1 MIYLVWCAVW
11 KMRTLRAVFIGESSV
26 GKTTLLRRAS
36 KDSGRIVPTIGV
48 DNALFDYDGVFFQC
62 WDTSGQPQFRTVA
75 KMFIE
80 KSRLVIY
87 MYDASKPETFVSENV
102 PENAIII
109 ANVSVRGTFPIDRDH
124 LPFSDSN
131 PQSIKDILDLLKTY
145 AIVEPCISEENRPEC
160 CCCF

>member
-1 MIYLVWCAVW
+1 
-11 KMRTLRAVFIGESSV
+11 MRTLRAVFVGESGV

-48 DNALFDYDGVFFQC
+48 DNALFDYAGVFFQC

-75 KMFIE
+75 QMFIE

-109 ANVSVRGTFPIDRDH
+109 ANVSVRGTFPLDRDHH

-131 PQSIKDILDLLKTY
+131 PQSVKDILDLLKTY
-145 AIVEPCISEENRPEC
+145 AIVEPEYTKEKRIEPEC

>member
-1 MIYLVWCAVW
+1 VSLRE
-11 KMRTLRAVFIGESSV
+11 KMRTLRAVFVGESGV

-48 DNALFDYDGVFFQC
+48 DNALFDYGGVFFQC
-62 WDTSGQPQFRTVA
+62 WDTSGQSQFKAVA
-75 KMFIE
+75 QMFID
-80 KSRLVIY
+80 KSRVAIY
-87 MYDASKPETFVSENV
+87 MYDASKPETFVSKDV

-109 ANVSVRGTFPIDRDH
+109 ANVSERGTFPLYREH

-131 PQSIKDILDLLKTY
+131 PQSVQDILELLKTY
-145 AIVEPCISEENRPEC
+145 AIVEPGISEENRPEC